1 MPRDPARLRGLTAP
15 CSYSRFLFSNQLPT
29 SNFIETPGGGGQG
42 IGQWFDQLL
51 WPGVGHLNYLAVPGV
66 GIFEVL
72 FVPMTTNHFSGWE
85 ISVIFDL
92 KFLPGIGILAAIFWK
107 MSNPRP
113 MPASPPAGLTLIS
126 ALDMNFV
133 VRDGMENTSVT
144 VKCRK
149 YAIKFTC
156 KLT

>member
-1 MPRDPARLRGLTAP
+1 MHLNVKPAREGR
-15 CSYSRFLFSNQLPT
+15 
-29 SNFIETPGGGGQG
+29 GGGGKGIWQG
-42 IGQWFDQLL
+42 FDPLL
-51 WPGVGHLNYLAVPGV
+51 WPGVGHLNYLADPGL

-72 FVPMTTNHFSGWE
+72 FVPMTTNHFPGWG

-92 KFLPGIGILAAIFWK
+92 KFLPGDRDFG
-107 MSNPRP
+107 SNFFEKCQIPALCT
-113 MPASPPAGLTLIS
+113 ASPPAGLTLIS

-133 VRDGMENTSVT
+133 VRDGTENTSVT

-149 YAIKFTC
+149 YAIKFSC